1 MRGAAIVLS
10 LMVLVLAGTLG
21 VEAGHG
27 LPPTPTPIT
36 QTSPPAGVS
45 WPVTVSTNLLRN
57 WEFGQDAFGLIRYW
71 SQTDLD
77 LQRWYLVQDVPPG
90 QPGTRWVDRVDLRE
104 EGRGFVLRSID
115 GQTCNSYCS
124 TEAVQIVPAEEN
136 VFYVLSAEARIGDGN
151 GPSLYLDFLDANQI
165 RIDVFTQGGYSTE
178 WSRQMVAAAAPTGTR
193 YIRVIL
199 YTSNAA
205 QGTAYWGRVALHSL
219 SQVVP
224 PLPPEVIN
232 VAAEKPVITRGGGVT
247 YFEWG
252 NANDEIDYNTT
263 TNPQGGR
270 WGNQTNFGTFQVV
283 DLGAAYELIGV
294 GYHLDWDAAFRN
306 PLTFRV
312 EVSLD
317 NEQWT
322 LVSEAIHQPA
332 PEGGTTFVN
341 IDFAIAPVLAR
352 YVRYAEP
359 DDGDWNGWGDYFHL
373 RAYATSTQP
382 VFVPTPTPIMPP
394 TPTPITPVP
403 KTG

>member
-1 MRGAAIVLS
+1 MRWAVLLFSLLAIGLVGSFTAGAA
-10 LMVLVLAGTLG
+10 
-21 VEAGHG
+21 

-36 QTSPPAGVS
+36 PIPAQAGIT

-57 WEFGQDAFGLIRYW
+57 PFFNQDNFGLIRYW
-71 SQTDLD
+71 SQTDID
-77 LQRWYLVQDVPPG
+77 VQRWYLVQDVQPG

-104 EGRGFVLRSID
+104 EGGGFALRSID
-115 GQTCNSYCS
+115 GQTCDWYCS

-136 VFYVLSAEARIGDGN
+136 AFYVLSAEARVGDGN
-151 GPSLYLDFLDANQI
+151 GPTLYLDFLDANRM
-165 RIDVFTQGGYSTE
+165 RIDVFTQGGYSAQ
-178 WSRQMVAAAAPTGTR
+178 WSRQTVAAVSPTGTR

-205 QGTAYWGRVALHSL
+205 LGTAYWSRVALHSL

-224 PLPPEVIN
+224 PLPPEGIN
-232 VAAEKPVITRGGGVT
+232 VAAEKPVIARGGGVT
-247 YFEWG
+247 YFDWG
-252 NANDEIDYNTT
+252 SANDKIDYNTT

-306 PLTFRV
+306 SLTFRV

-341 IDFAIAPVLAR
+341 IDFSIPPVLAR
-352 YVRYAEP
+352 YVRYSEP
-359 DDGDWNGWGDYFHL
+359 DDGDWNGWGDFFHL
-373 RAYATSTQP
+373 RAYAISTQP
-382 VFVPTPTPIMPP
+382 VNLSTPTPVIPP

-403 KTG
+403 KQG